1 MRVTP
6 TGFSQKLPIPFRSL
20 IAAAAMLT
28 AAATTSAA
36 TYQWDVNGATAG
48 LGGTGTWNATNTFWD
63 TVGTGL
69 DTGVDTTAL
78 LALSQATH
86 ILQFRGTAGTVAL
99 SGNSSV
105 GGLIFNT
112 DGYVIDTK
120 PSTTNYALTIGA
132 SGITA
137 NSSASLLSTNSS
149 GGSVALGA
157 AQSWTVATGKTLTV
171 NAIVSGANNL
181 TFNGAGTVLLGGVNT
196 MTGTVTVSSGTIQ
209 IGNNAGLGGATA
221 KLALNGGTIQTNT
234 TATARTITAAG
245 ASTIGGDITFGAA
258 SGAGM
263 GGLTF
268 TAAFNLGGAT
278 RTLTTANTLSGV
290 SLGRDQINL
299 NGALSNGS
307 IIKAGQGELSLGG
320 TNTFSASN
328 TLTVNAGDLFM
339 SGPAAFGSLTSVTMG
354 TTGRLFYAG
363 STAVTNF
370 VNNNA
375 STQLAI
381 GGASGLG
388 TVILDNANANISIS
402 DWSTS
407 ALSGFSGGLAV
418 RQGVVTLS
426 GSGIN
431 LTNLAAGTNRS
442 AQTTAIG
449 AANIYIG
456 AGATSINTQLVQVG
470 MSTTTTSTLAF
481 ATGMTG
487 QSLTLRGTGGGSN
500 RVSTITVGSRNTS
513 YIATSLNGIADFTA
527 GTLDAMV
534 STLDIGVGASGSNPY
549 PVSGTFKMGAGTL
562 DVTNLNITK
571 NTYAGPDVPTG
582 TFTLSNG
589 GIVLAS
595 TVTLVGVTNG
605 TGTTT
610 YTGTLNLN
618 DGTLKAKS
626 IVAGS
631 SANLT
636 GTYVRTLNLNGGTL
650 ANYDASFDLTV
661 GAGLSVI
668 LGSTSTIQADAS
680 RTVTINSVISGLG
693 GLTKTGNGA
702 LILGAA
708 NTYSGVSRVTAGSL
722 TVGSAGSLASGA
734 IVDVAGGTFGFAGTQ
749 EWASGNL
756 LQIGGAG
763 TVGAGSVSNTF
774 KLNGGVIGFDV
785 ASDISFD
792 VLTLA
797 SGGTLDLTAGAFA
810 FNLTSGGIS
819 LGTYDIVNYSAG
831 TLVGSLANITK
842 TGLAAG
848 NSRQAFTFSDTGSAL
863 RLVVT
868 GAAASVTWSGSVDSS
883 WSSGPS
889 SSANWT
895 TSDTVD
901 DTTHFYDGDSVNLA
915 GAGAGSITLSSDI
928 SAGAVTVSGT
938 SDYTLSGSALSASSL
953 NKSGSGKLTLA
964 NALSTSGGLNISGG
978 TVDVVSGGSTTGAIT
993 VGSNSTLLL
1002 SGGVVASATLSGGI
1016 IAYDGTGAL
1025 TGLTALTVGSAGGT
1039 LRFGAVAGAVTD
1051 SASRLLANTLAVQVT
1066 DAGTAVTLSGTL
1078 SGSSATLN
1086 KTGAGALILTGTNSY
1101 TGTTTL
1107 TGGVLS
1113 AGNNA
1118 AFGSSTLALNG
1129 GNLSSDSSSARTL
1142 ANAVTVGGDV
1152 TLGNATNNGALTLS
1166 GTVNLGAAERTLTVA
1181 SDITASGVISNGS
1194 LTKAGAGVLT
1204 LTGTSTYT
1212 GATTVNA
1219 GVLQVGTGG
1228 TTGSLATDSAITVG
1242 ASGTYRLYRGG
1253 NTSAVNIANT
1263 LAGSGTIELR
1273 GTGVTDQSYYVFTGA
1288 NDSFTGNWSI
1298 QSGTRGNFG
1307 AQSNLGSSAA
1317 TVNVASGGEIWLL
1330 STTSAYT
1337 SNLTIAGTGWLEA
1350 TGTLGAI
1357 RFQGVTLA
1365 GNVTLSAD
1373 ALIAAHGTLVNALS
1387 GNIGEAGGARTLEI
1401 KNTSTGGTSTFNLS
1415 GATTLS
1421 GGLLVGTPGTGLTVV
1436 NLTSTGTMN
1445 FAAGS
1450 TVALGNNAGVGTQ
1463 NQTLNIAGAATN
1475 AGTLAVRR
1483 VGVLNINSGGTWAQS
1498 GNFTISA
1505 SGGYSALAFV
1515 NAGGSLT
1522 YTGASTIKL
1531 EGAAGNAGNATL
1543 TVDST
1548 GLLTT
1553 SAGFE
1558 RTTVQGAGA
1567 GVGSIALTNGGT
1579 LKLGASIDQLL
1590 VGEAIMTVLGGANIH
1605 TNGYNTTVSKVISGS
1620 GGLTK
1625 TGNGTLTLNA
1635 ANTYTGTTTV
1645 SGGTLALGGSGSIAS
1660 TTVNLTNGGALADVT
1675 WGAGKT
1681 LQIGGA
1687 GTLGNGGVGGNFSLS
1702 GGTIGF
1708 DVTNASGYDSLT
1720 VATGSTFTLTSGVLA
1735 FNLTSG
1741 VLLAGTYDFI
1751 NYSGAT
1757 VVGDWINFNKTGLPS
1772 LSGSRQ
1778 TVTFSDT
1785 GSALRLSVAGSV
1797 ASVSWSAA
1805 VSNIW
1810 GIGAS
1815 KDANW
1820 NTNDVV
1826 DDATHYYE
1834 GDNVTFGDT
1843 GAGTVTVDTG
1853 GVAAGA
1859 ITVNAATNY
1868 TFAGASISAANLTK
1882 SGNGTLTL
1890 SNALSTA
1897 TGTTVTGGTLA
1908 FVAGGALS
1916 GSLTVNGGAV
1926 NLGAQSVTLGAVVL
1940 ADGSITTGTM
1950 TPASLDLRKGT
1961 ISSIIA
1967 GAGNVVKSTS
1977 DTVVLSGANTYTGT
1991 TTINAGTLEF
2001 SSASAQTLTGNL
2013 LGSGGVLKKSGA
2025 GTLTLTPTADST
2037 FAGDV
2042 NVTGG
2047 SLVVGV
2053 NYKVTGTGAL
2063 TVGTGA
2069 TFNSYGLSSGTTTI
2083 GNSSISFT
2091 GATWNLGGSSSG
2103 TVTHTY
2109 AFSGL
2114 STPITVTDSALN
2126 FSSTNSTTKAFGA
2139 ALNFSGSNTVSYAS
2153 TNYTHFLN
2161 LNGAISGTGTLTFNT
2176 SGTSTGGKTITLA
2189 SGLTNNFTGAVVL
2202 NSSNSSGVMST
2213 LKLSSALGA
2222 SSYEIK
2228 NAYWTLQNNVAGGLN
2243 SASSITV
2250 SAGTLDLTQA
2260 WSNSAA
2266 TLTMTGGTVTVGNA
2280 ASSIGSLS
2288 ATAGTIQGTGASS
2301 SLTVN
2306 QTTSG
2311 IFAGILGTNASN
2323 NLTFTKTGAATLTL
2337 SGASTTTG
2345 LLTVS
2350 NGTLNLTGSLASGVS
2365 IGAAGNLSVS
2375 GSVAGAAQLSAGGRL
2390 NGTGSIGGLLTAASG
2405 ATIDPGLSGSGTLTV
2420 GNLTFTNLGTVN
2432 LSQGTSTSMLAV
2444 TGTLTAS
2451 GLADSITLNIG
2462 GGAPELGSY
2471 TLIDYSVLAGTGF
2484 SAFRLGNLPN
2494 RVVASLVN
2502 NTVNTS
2508 IDLNVTGVDLP
2519 VWRGT
2524 ISSEWSTNTL
2534 ATGSGANWVLNSDGV
2549 TETDFLVG
2557 DTVRFDDTA
2566 SGTAVEITQANVTPA
2581 AAIFDNISQ
2590 DYTLSGSYGVAGT
2603 GSLTKRG
2610 SGKLTISNSN
2620 SYTGATT
2627 VEAGILSVAT
2637 VSDSGVAGTLGSGS
2651 TVVINGGTLEF
2662 TGTTG
2667 SSNRTVSLGSSNGTV
2682 SVSAANG
2689 VLTLSSAAVGA
2700 GGLTKTGNGTL
2711 VLSGANTYNG
2721 GTTVSAG
2728 TLQVGVGG
2736 ATGSLTGAASIDS
2749 GAKLSLYLSNPLGI
2763 TVSNVVSG
2771 SGTVELRGTGVQN
2784 ESPYTISGNNVSFTG
2799 TWSVLSGAR
2808 LLAGSQTVLGSG
2820 SVNIASG
2827 GGMYLSTTATYT
2839 SNVTIAGSGWNET
2852 AGYLGAIRFSGSTL
2866 SGGVTLA
2873 GNAVI
2878 GAHGASTNTLSGAI
2892 GETGGARTLE
2902 IKNTSTSGTAVFNLN
2917 GATTLSGGLQVGI
2930 ASTGA
2935 TTVSLGSAGSINL
2948 SGGQFRIG
2956 NNIGSGAATQTMNVA
2971 GAVTNAG
2978 SLYVGRPGVLNINNG
2993 GTWAQSGAGSVNS
3006 QGGYNT
3012 TMNVNT
3018 GGSFTYTN
3026 ASTFKLN
3033 VGSSGSAVLN
3043 IAGGTFTTSAGFEQ
3057 SAAASPGT
3065 ASVNLSTAGTLKLGA
3080 DIAEMSS
3087 SSNGGVLFTVGTGGG
3102 KIDTDGYN
3110 GTLSAGITGASG
3122 GLTKLGNGTLTLTGT
3137 STYAGATVV
3146 SGGTLILAGGENTL
3160 ADGSVT
3166 VSSGATL
3173 NLASTNA
3180 INHASFTSGSI
3191 LISGGTLTQSAG
3203 ASGANL
3209 ADLYLAN
3216 GGTLTTESSAGV
3228 STGGWNYQ
3236 LNSSVY
3242 VIGTSATSINVRDGV
3257 ALNGSQVFNIT
3268 DATSSAAA
3276 DLTVTGAIVDGASV
3290 GSLLKTGAGT
3300 LALNSANSFTGQLQV
3315 NAGTVSVSSAASL
3328 GGSGTAAA
3336 DRIVLNGGTLQT
3348 TASFATNAN
3357 HGITINSAGGTIAV
3371 AADTQLTVSAALSGS
3386 GAFTKSDTG
3395 TLVLAAAG
3403 TFSGSTSVSAGT
3415 LQLGNVAA
3423 LGSSIVTLNTGAT
3436 LNLANFAA
3444 TNTVFINGGSITNYG
3459 QWNGAVGLDSGAFDA
3474 QSVNSLAGTSV
3485 YVTGSASVDLSGVT
3499 KGVVLAGGSLSNLST
3514 YNGNLAV
3521 QSALDLSGS
3530 DPLGS
3535 VELRQGGSLNFGD
3548 RASDKAITYKGGSLT
3563 GASQYSGSVTMVGTG
3578 LNATAGAF
3586 GTGALLVGTGSSV
3599 VIGNGL
3605 TNAINLNGG
3614 SLNAAGLS
3622 GYQGTLTIG
3631 AGSTVNLGKAS
3642 TFTSV
3647 NAANTAIVVANGGVL
3662 AGEGTVSSLT
3672 VGAGGTLAPGNSPG
3686 LITVSGTTALNAGGS
3701 MSLQIL
3707 STEGLL
3713 GLAEPGVDYD
3723 SITTDVLDLTNLN
3736 SLNRFTISLMSLSAA
3751 NTQGSISNFSP
3762 LFDYTFDIFTYGT
3775 LSLSAGQSVSRLF
3788 TIDTTNFV
3796 DDVGQRVVA
3805 GHFFVQDTGTSI
3817 QLFYNSAVPEPST
3830 YGIALG
3836 GLALALA
3843 AVRRRLKQAKV

>member
-1 MRVTP
+1 
-6 TGFSQKLPIPFRSL
+6 
-20 IAAAAMLT
+20 
-28 AAATTSAA
+28 
-36 TYQWDVNGATAG
+36 
-48 LGGTGTWNATNTFWD
+48 
-63 TVGTGL
+63 
-69 DTGVDTTAL
+69 
-78 LALSQATH
+78 
-86 ILQFRGTAGTVAL
+86 
-99 SGNSSV
+99 
-105 GGLIFNT
+105 
-112 DGYVIDTK
+112 
-120 PSTTNYALTIGA
+120 
-132 SGITA
+132 
-137 NSSASLLSTNSS
+137 
-149 GGSVALGA
+149 
-157 AQSWTVATGKTLTV
+157 
-171 NAIVSGANNL
+171 
-181 TFNGAGTVLLGGVNT
+181 
-196 MTGTVTVSSGTIQ
+196 
-209 IGNNAGLGGATA
+209 
-221 KLALNGGTIQTNT
+221 
-234 TATARTITAAG
+234 
-245 ASTIGGDITFGAA
+245 
-258 SGAGM
+258 
-263 GGLTF
+263 
-268 TAAFNLGGAT
+268 
-278 RTLTTANTLSGV
+278 
-290 SLGRDQINL
+290 
-299 NGALSNGS
+299 
-307 IIKAGQGELSLGG
+307 
-320 TNTFSASN
+320 
-328 TLTVNAGDLFM
+328 
-339 SGPAAFGSLTSVTMG
+339 
-354 TTGRLFYAG
+354 
-363 STAVTNF
+363 
-370 VNNNA
+370 
-375 STQLAI
+375 
-381 GGASGLG
+381 
-388 TVILDNANANISIS
+388 
-402 DWSTS
+402 
-407 ALSGFSGGLAV
+407 
-418 RQGVVTLS
+418 
-426 GSGIN
+426 
-431 LTNLAAGTNRS
+431 
-442 AQTTAIG
+442 
-449 AANIYIG
+449 
-456 AGATSINTQLVQVG
+456 
-470 MSTTTTSTLAF
+470 
-481 ATGMTG
+481 
-487 QSLTLRGTGGGSN
+487 
-500 RVSTITVGSRNTS
+500 
-513 YIATSLNGIADFTA
+513 
-527 GTLDAMV
+527 
-534 STLDIGVGASGSNPY
+534 
-549 PVSGTFKMGAGTL
+549 
-562 DVTNLNITK
+562 
-571 NTYAGPDVPTG
+571 
-582 TFTLSNG
+582 
-589 GIVLAS
+589 
-595 TVTLVGVTNG
+595 
-605 TGTTT
+605 
-610 YTGTLNLN
+610 
-618 DGTLKAKS
+618 
-626 IVAGS
+626 
-631 SANLT
+631 
-636 GTYVRTLNLNGGTL
+636 
-650 ANYDASFDLTV
+650 
-661 GAGLSVI
+661 
-668 LGSTSTIQADAS
+668 
-680 RTVTINSVISGLG
+680 
-693 GLTKTGNGA
+693 
-702 LILGAA
+702 
-708 NTYSGVSRVTAGSL
+708 
-722 TVGSAGSLASGA
+722 
-734 IVDVAGGTFGFAGTQ
+734 
-749 EWASGNL
+749 
-756 LQIGGAG
+756 
-763 TVGAGSVSNTF
+763 
-774 KLNGGVIGFDV
+774 
-785 ASDISFD
+785 
-792 VLTLA
+792 
-797 SGGTLDLTAGAFA
+797 
-810 FNLTSGGIS
+810 
-819 LGTYDIVNYSAG
+819 
-831 TLVGSLANITK
+831 
-842 TGLAAG
+842 
-848 NSRQAFTFSDTGSAL
+848 
-863 RLVVT
+863 
-868 GAAASVTWSGSVDSS
+868 
-883 WSSGPS
+883 
-889 SSANWT
+889 
-895 TSDTVD
+895 
-901 DTTHFYDGDSVNLA
+901 
-915 GAGAGSITLSSDI
+915 
-928 SAGAVTVSGT
+928 
-938 SDYTLSGSALSASSL
+938 
-953 NKSGSGKLTLA
+953 
-964 NALSTSGGLNISGG
+964 
-978 TVDVVSGGSTTGAIT
+978 
-993 VGSNSTLLL
+993 
-1002 SGGVVASATLSGGI
+1002 
-1016 IAYDGTGAL
+1016 
-1025 TGLTALTVGSAGGT
+1025 
-1039 LRFGAVAGAVTD
+1039 
-1051 SASRLLANTLAVQVT
+1051 
-1066 DAGTAVTLSGTL
+1066 
-1078 SGSSATLN
+1078 
-1086 KTGAGALILTGTNSY
+1086 
-1101 TGTTTL
+1101 
-1107 TGGVLS
+1107 
-1113 AGNNA
+1113 
-1118 AFGSSTLALNG
+1118 
-1129 GNLSSDSSSARTL
+1129 L
-1142 ANAVTVGGDV
+1142 ANAVTVGGAV
-1152 TLGNATNNGALTLS
+1152 TLGNATKNGALTLS

-1253 NTSAVNIANT
+1253 NTSAVNITNT

-1288 NDSFTGNWSI
+1288 NESFTGNWSI

-1307 AQSNLGSSAA
+1307 EQSNLGASSA
-1317 TVNVASGGEIWLL
+1317 TVNVASGGGIWLL

-1337 SNLTIAGTGWLEA
+1337 SNLTIAGTGWLEGSGLLTA
-1350 TGTLGAI
+1350 GAI
-1357 RFQGVTLA
+1357 RFQGATLA

-1387 GNIGEAGGARTLEI
+1387 GNIGQTGGARTLEI
-1401 KNTSTGGTSTFNLS
+1401 KNTSATGTSTFNLS

-1450 TVALGNNAGVGTQ
+1450 TVALGTSLGIGTL
-1463 NQTLNIAGAATN
+1463 NQTLNIAGAVTN

-1498 GNFTISA
+1498 GDFTVTAI
-1505 SGGYSALAFV
+1505 GGYSGQATI
-1515 NAGGSLT
+1515 NAGGSLA
-1522 YTGASTIKL
+1522 YTGVNTIKL
-1531 EGAAGNAGNATL
+1531 EGADAAAGSAIL
-1543 TVDST
+1543 TVNST

-1558 RTTVQGAGA
+1558 RTTVQGAGT

-1579 LKLGASIDQLL
+1579 LKLGANIGQLL
-1590 VGEAIMTVLGGANIH
+1590 VGEAIMTILGGANIH
-1605 TNGYNTTVSKVISGS
+1605 TNGYSTTVSKVISGS

-1625 TGNGTLTLNA
+1625 TGNGTLTFNA
-1635 ANTYTGTTTV
+1635 ANTYTGTTTI

-1708 DVTNASGYDSLT
+1708 DITDSSSYDSLT
-1720 VATGSTFTLTSGVLA
+1720 VAAGSTFTLTSGVLA
-1735 FNLTSG
+1735 FNLTNLQ
-1741 VLLAGTYDFI
+1741 LLAGTYDFI

-1772 LSGSRQ
+1772 GSRQ
-1778 TVTFSDT
+1778 TTTFSDT
-1785 GSALRLSVAGSV
+1785 GSALRMSVAGSA
-1797 ASVSWSAA
+1797 ASMTWSAA

-1826 DDATHYYE
+1826 DDATHYYT
-1834 GDNVTFGDT
+1834 GDNVTFGDA
-1843 GAGTVTVDTG
+1843 GAGIVTVDTG
-1853 GVAAGA
+1853 GVTAGA
-1859 ITVNAATNY
+1859 VTVNAATDY
-1868 TFAGASISAANLTK
+1868 TFAGASISAVSLAK
-1882 SGNGTLTL
+1882 SGAGTLTL
-1890 SNALSTA
+1890 SNALSTT
-1897 TGTTVTGGTLA
+1897 TGTTVSGGTLA

-1961 ISSIIA
+1961 ISSIVA
-1967 GAGNVVKSTS
+1967 GSGNVVKSTA

-2013 LGSGGVLKKSGA
+2013 LGSGGVFKKSGA

-2047 SLVVGV
+2047 TLAIGA
-2053 NYKVTGTGAL
+2053 NFKATGTGAL

-2069 TFNSYGLSSGTTTI
+2069 TLNSFSIANSATTTI
-2083 GNSSISFT
+2083 GNSSITLT
-2091 GATWNLGGSSSG
+2091 GATWNLGGTSSS
-2103 TVTHTY
+2103 TYTHTY

-2114 STPITVTDSALN
+2114 SAPISVTNSALN
-2126 FSSTNSTTKAFGA
+2126 FSSSNATTKAFGA
-2139 ALNFSGSNTVSYAS
+2139 ALNFSGSNTVAYAS
-2153 TNYTHFLN
+2153 TNYSHYLN

-2176 SGTSTGGKTITLA
+2176 TGTSTSPGKTITVA
-2189 SGLTNNFTGAVVL
+2189 AGLTNNFTGAVVL

-2228 NAYWTLQNNVAGGLN
+2228 NAYWTLQNNIAGGLD
-2243 SASSITV
+2243 SASSITI

-2288 ATAGTIQGTGASS
+2288 ATAGTIKGAGASS

-2311 IFAGILGTNASN
+2311 IFAGVLSTNASN

-2337 SGASTTTG
+2337 SGANTTTG

-2365 IGAAGNLSVS
+2365 IGAAGTLSVS

-2405 ATIDPGLSGSGTLTV
+2405 AIIDPGLSGSGTLTV

-2432 LSQGTSTSMLAV
+2432 LSQGTTTSMLAV

-2451 GLADSITLNIG
+2451 GSANSVTLNIG

-2484 SAFRLGNLPN
+2484 SAFSLGNLPN
-2494 RVVASLVN
+2494 RVVANLVN
-2502 NTVNTS
+2502 NTANTS

-2519 VWRGT
+2519 LWRGA

-2534 ATGSGANWVLNSDGV
+2534 ATGSGANWALNSDGV

-2566 SGTAVEITQANVTPA
+2566 SSTAVEITQANVTPA
-2581 AAIFDNISQ
+2581 AAIFDNSTK

-2603 GSLTKRG
+2603 GGITKRG

-2627 VEAGILSVAT
+2627 VEAGTLSVAT
-2637 VSDSGVAGTLGSGS
+2637 VSDSGVAGALGSGS
-2651 TVVINGGTLEF
+2651 TVVLNGGTLEF

-2667 SSNRTVSLGSSNGTV
+2667 STNRAVSLGSSNGTV

-2711 VLSGANTYNG
+2711 VLSETNTYNG

-2728 TLQVGVGG
+2728 TLQVGMGG
-2736 ATGSLTGAASIDS
+2736 ATGSLTGAASIAS
-2749 GAKLSLYLSNPLGI
+2749 GAKLSLYRSNSSGI
-2763 TVSNVVSG
+2763 TVGNVVSG

-2784 ESPYTISGNNVSFTG
+2784 ESPYTISGNNASFTG

-2808 LLAGSQTVLGSG
+2808 LLTASQAVLGAG

-2827 GGMYLSTTATYT
+2827 GGMYLSSAGTYT

-2902 IKNTSTSGTAVFNLN
+2902 FKNTNTTGTATFNLN
-2917 GATTLSGGLQVGI
+2917 GDTNLSGGLQVGI
-2930 ASTGA
+2930 AATGA
-2935 TTVSLGSAGSINL
+2935 TTVNLGSAGSINL

-2956 NNIGSGAATQTMNVA
+2956 NNIGSGAATQTVNVA

-2993 GTWAQSGAGSVNS
+2993 GSWAQSGAGSVNS

-3012 TMNVNT
+3012 TVNVNT

-3033 VGSSGSAVLN
+3033 VGSSGSAALN
-3043 IAGGTFTTSAGFEQ
+3043 IVGGTFTTSAGFEQ

-3102 KIDTDGYN
+3102 KIDTNGYS

-3160 ADGSVT
+3160 ADGTIT

-3209 ADLYLAN
+3209 TDLYLSN

-3228 STGGWNYQ
+3228 SAGGWNYQ
-3236 LNSSVY
+3236 LNGSVF

-3257 ALNGSQVFNIT
+3257 ALNGSQVFNIS
-3268 DATSSAAA
+3268 DATTSAAA
-3276 DLTVTGAIVDGASV
+3276 DLTVTGSVVNGASA
-3290 GSLLKTGAGT
+3290 GSLVKTGAGT
-3300 LALNSANSFTGQLQV
+3300 LALNSANTFTGQLQV
-3315 NAGTVSVSSAASL
+3315 NAGTVSVASAASL
-3328 GGSGTAAA
+3328 GGSGTAAV
-3336 DRIVLNGGTLQT
+3336 DRIVLNGGTLQA

-3357 HGITINSAGGTIAV
+3357 HGVTINSAGGTIAV

-3459 QWNGAVGLDSGAFDA
+3459 QWNGAVGLDAGAFDA

-3485 YVTGSASVDLSGVT
+3485 YVTGSASIDLSGVT
-3499 KGVVLAGGSLSNLST
+3499 KGVVLAGGSFSNLNT

-3548 RASDKAITYKGGSLT
+3548 RASSKAITYKGGSLT
-3563 GASQYSGSVTMVGTG
+3563 GISQYSGSVTMVGTG

-3599 VIGNGL
+3599 VIGSGL

-3631 AGSTVNLGKAS
+3631 GGSTVNLGKAS

-3662 AGEGTVSSLT
+3662 AGEGTISSLT
-3672 VGAGGTLAPGNSPG
+3672 VGAGGVLAPGNSPG

-3701 MSLQIL
+3701 MNFQIL
-3707 STEGLL
+3707 STEGIF

-3723 SITTDVLDLTNLN
+3723 SVTTDVLDLTNLN
-3736 SLNRFTISLMSLSAA
+3736 SLNRFTLSLMSLSAE
-3751 NTQGSISNFSP
+3751 NTQGSISNFDP
-3762 LFDYTFDIFTYGT
+3762 LVDYTFDIFTYGT

-3843 AVRRRLKQAKV
+3843 AVRRRLKQAKA